1 MTAPPVL
8 LIVLGPQASGISS
21 ALSILDDLNVPQWV
35 NAPVN
40 QLQQPESLTPW
51 VESVAQA
58 PAAAMTFNFDNINA
72 LNADDIINQ
81 LEALKVTYPQIKT
94 LFLSAPDEILA
105 QRRNLAKKNY
115 SSVDP
120 AVEKKFYDT
129 LKAVK
134 DYSIDTSTLTLEE
147 LRFKLCKILDMP
159 ETLDKMSVQLTSF
172 GFKYG
177 LPMDAELVFDMRFI
191 KNPFY
196 IDDLRD
202 QTGLDKPVQDYINDQ
217 SGVQEFL
224 TSWVDSV
231 CTALPMF
238 LEEGKSRVN
247 IAIGC
252 TGGKHRSVCMTLA
265 LSDALKA
272 RFPMY
277 NISINHREQH
287 RWPEQT
293 LKPSKASGNKN

>member
-1 MTAPPVL
+1 MTPPVL
-8 LIVLGPQASGISS
+8 LVVLGPQASGISS
-21 ALSILDDLNVPQWV
+21 ALNILDDLNIPHWV
-35 NAPVN
+35 NVPAAQLAALDSIAPWI
-40 QLQQPESLTPW
+40 ESLKD
-51 VESVAQA
+51 V
-58 PAAAMTFNFDNINA
+58 PAAAMTLCFDPIDAMDVSEVVKN
-72 LNADDIINQ
+72 LQ
-81 LEALKVTYPQIKT
+81 ALKARFPQTKT

-105 QRRNLAKKNY
+105 QRRNLAKKAY
-115 SSVDP
+115 P
-120 AVEKKFYDT
+120 AIDLTLEKQFYEA
-129 LKAVK
+129 LKAAK
-134 DYSIDTSTLTLEE
+134 DYSIDTSTLSLEE
-147 LRFKLCKILDMP
+147 LRYKLCKILDMP
-159 ETLDKMSVQLTSF
+159 ESLEKMSVQLTSF

-177 LPMDAELVFDMRFI
+177 LPPDAELVFDMRFI

-196 IDDLRD
+196 LDELRD
-202 QTGLDKPVQDYINDQ
+202 LTGLDKPVQDYINQQ

-231 CTALPMF
+231 CTVLPMF

-265 LSDALKA
+265 LSKALQE

-277 NISINHREQH
+277 NVSINHREQF

-293 LKPSKASGNKN
+293 LKPSSASEAS